1 MSTRLIE
8 SDGDAIVIDLD
19 HTLICSK
26 KEYIADVPV
35 IDFPDTRYYVH
46 VRPGVKS
53 FIDYLLKQDYT
64 IIVWS
69 AGLREYV
76 DKIVDIIF
84 GDDVNS
90 RPDMIWCREHCLYIN
105 DTHVKPLDAID
116 RTGRYDSVTIIDDS
130 DYAIDPSDT
139 HRWIKIPRFYGDPND
154 NVLEALKPLF

>member
-64 IIVWS
+64 II
-69 AGLREYV
+69 L
-76 DKIVDIIF
+76 
-84 GDDVNS
+84 
-90 RPDMIWCREHCLYIN
+90 
-105 DTHVKPLDAID
+105 
-116 RTGRYDSVTIIDDS
+116 TIIDDS